1 MLLQVYADDQT
12 VYDNRL
18 DDYKLLELK
27 STTGLNKGGTAT
39 LTMPPNHPAYNAFTS
54 HRTIVE
60 IYKDK
65 VLTWRGR
72 ALYPTDDFYKRRTIT
87 CEGERCFLRDATMR
101 PYLYQDSPATIFE
114 HVVMLY
120 NAQVEEFKQFKLG
133 SCTVTDP
140 NNYIRLE
147 STKAEQVSNTID
159 KLVERCGG
167 YIVFTTDADGDRC
180 INWLA
185 ELNYTNN
192 QVIEFGENLL
202 DFSRTDANTDLVTV
216 VIPYGAP
223 IANED
228 GTEGARVTIESVN
241 DGFDFLQD
249 DAAVALRGV
258 VSRPVYWDDI
268 TEPANLLAKAQQYL
282 NEKKNVITSL
292 SLSAFDLSALG
303 QEFDTFREGDTVR
316 VRSKPHGVDTT
327 FLLEDREE
335 DYLNPSQGRITLGKD
350 IRSLTGAD
358 VDADRETANELN
370 RVERVIV
377 SDYQLNTAR
386 AIEELKQTLT
396 SLITQTATSIKMEVA
411 DTYSTAEGIE
421 SIVSTSM
428 TQLKDSFD
436 FTFTEMQK
444 NIDANDAS
452 TREQFELIEKYIRF
466 VDGNIILGESGNELE
481 LHIENDIISFL
492 NDGAVVAY
500 FSNKKMTVTD
510 GEFLHSLIIGNIG
523 VIPRSNGN
531 TSIVKISHQGGAG

>member
-39 LTMPPNHPAYNAFTS
+39 ITMPPNHPTYNAFTS
-54 HRTIVE
+54 HRTLVE
-60 IYKDK
+60 IYKDR

-72 ALYPTDDFYKRRTIT
+72 ALYPTDNFYKQRTIT

-101 PYLYQDSPATIFE
+101 PYLYQDAPAAIFE
-114 HVVMLY
+114 HVVTLY
-120 NAQVEEFKQFKLG
+120 NSQVEAFKQFKLG

-147 STKAEQVSNTID
+147 STKAEQVSDTID

-167 YIVFTTDADGDRC
+167 YIVFTTNSDGDRV

-185 ELNYTNN
+185 RLNYANN
-192 QVIEFGENLL
+192 QTIEFGENLL
-202 DFSRTDANTDLVTV
+202 DFSSTDANTDLVTV
-216 VIPYGAP
+216 VIPYGAQMET
-223 IANED
+223 ED
-228 GTEGARVTIESVN
+228 GTEGERVTIASVN
-241 DGFDFLQD
+241 DGLDFIQD

-258 VSRPVYWDDI
+258 ISRPVYWDDI

-282 NEKKNVITSL
+282 NEKKNAITSL
-292 SLSAFDLSALG
+292 TLSAFDLSVQG

-316 VRSKPHGVDTT
+316 VKSPPHGVDTT
-327 FLLEDREE
+327 LLLEDREE

-358 VDADRETANELN
+358 ADGDRQTANELN
-370 RVERVIV
+370 RVERIIR
-377 SDYQLNTAR
+377 SDYTLNTAL
-386 AIEELKQTLT
+386 AIAELQQTLT
-396 SLITQTATSIKMEVA
+396 SLITQTAEAIRLEVA
-411 DTYSTAEGIE
+411 DTYTSAEGIE
-421 SIVSTSM
+421 SIIATSM
-428 TQLKDSFD
+428 EQLKDSFN
-436 FTFTEMQK
+436 FTFTTMQK
-444 NIDANDAS
+444 NIDDNDDA
-452 TREQFELIEKYIRF
+452 TRKQFELIEKYIRF

-510 GEFLHSLIIGNIG
+510 GEFLHSLIVGNIG
-523 VIPRSNGN
+523 IIPRSNGN

>member
-1 MLLQVYADDQT
+1 MRLQVYADDQT

-39 LTMPPNHPAYNAFTS
+39 ITMPPNHPAYNAFTS
-54 HRTIVE
+54 HRTIVG

-65 VLTWRGR
+65 VLVWRGR
-72 ALYPTDDFYKRRTIT
+72 ALYPTDNFYKQRTIT

-101 PYLYQDSPATIFE
+101 PYLYQDAPAAIFE

-120 NAQVEEFKQFKLG
+120 NSQVEAFKQFKLG

-147 STKAEQVSNTID
+147 STKAEQVSDTID
-159 KLVERCGG
+159 KMVERCGG
-167 YIVFTTDADGDRC
+167 YIVFTTNSDGDRC

-185 ELNYTNN
+185 ELNYANN
-192 QVIEFGENLL
+192 QTIEFGENLL

-216 VIPYGAP
+216 VIPYGAQ
-223 IANED
+223 IENED
-228 GTEGARVTIESVN
+228 GTEGGRVDITSVN
-241 DGFDFLQD
+241 DGFDFIQD

-258 VSRPVYWDDI
+258 ISRPVYWDDI

-282 NEKKNVITSL
+282 NEKKNAITSL
-292 SLSAFDLSALG
+292 TLSAFDLSVMG

-316 VRSKPHGVDTT
+316 VKSPPHGVDTT

-358 VDADRETANELN
+358 VDGDRQTANELN
-370 RVERVIV
+370 RVERAII

-386 AIEELKQTLT
+386 AIEELRQTLM
-396 SLITQTATSIKMEVA
+396 SSITQTATSIKLEVA
-411 DTYSTAEGIE
+411 DTYATSEGIE

-428 TQLKDSFD
+428 EQLKDSFN

-444 NIDANDAS
+444 NIDDNDTS

-523 VIPRSNGN
+523 IIPRSNGN

>member
-1 MLLQVYADDQT
+1 MRLQVYADDQT

-18 DDYKLLELK
+18 DDYKLLALK

-39 LTMPPNHPAYNAFTS
+39 ITMPPNHPAYNAFTS

-60 IYKDK
+60 IYKDR

-72 ALYPTDDFYKRRTIT
+72 ALYPTDNFYKQRTIT

-101 PYLYQDSPATIFE
+101 PYLYQDAPAAIFE

-120 NAQVEEFKQFKLG
+120 NSQVEAFKQFKLG
-133 SCTVTDP
+133 RCTVTDP

-147 STKAEQVSNTID
+147 STKAEQVLNTID
-159 KLVERCGG
+159 KMVERCGG
-167 YIVFTTDADGDRC
+167 YIVFTSNSDGDRV

-185 ELNYTNN
+185 ELNYANN
-192 QVIEFGENLL
+192 QTIEFGENLL
-202 DFSRTDANTDLVTV
+202 DYSRTDANTDLVTV
-216 VIPYGAP
+216 VVPYGAP
-223 IANED
+223 IENED
-228 GTEGARVTIESVN
+228 GTEGERVTIASVN
-241 DGFDFLQD
+241 DGLDFIQD
-249 DAAVALRGV
+249 DAAVAHRGV

-282 NEKKNVITSL
+282 NEKKNAITSL
-292 SLSAFDLSALG
+292 TLSAFDLSVQG

-316 VRSKPHGVDTT
+316 VKSPPHGVDTT

-358 VDADRETANELN
+358 ADGDRQTANELN
-370 RVERVIV
+370 RVERVIR
-377 SDYQLNTAR
+377 SDYQVNTAK
-386 AIEELKQTLT
+386 AIAELQQTLM
-396 SLITQTATSIKMEVA
+396 SAITQTAEAIRLEVA
-411 DTYSTAEGIE
+411 DTYTSAEGIE
-421 SIVSTSM
+421 SIIATSM
-428 TQLKDSFD
+428 EQLKDSFN
-436 FTFTEMQK
+436 FTFTTMQK
-444 NIDANDAS
+444 NIDDNDDA
-452 TREQFELIEKYIRF
+452 TRKQFDLIEKYIRF

-481 LHIENDIISFL
+481 LHIENDVISFL

-523 VIPRSNGN
+523 IIPRSNGN

>member
-1 MLLQVYADDQT
+1 MRLQVYADDQT

-39 LTMPPNHPAYNAFTS
+39 ITMPPNHPAYNAFIS

-60 IYKDK
+60 IYKDR
-65 VLTWRGR
+65 VLAWRGR
-72 ALYPTDDFYKRRTIT
+72 ALYPTDNFYKQRTVT

-101 PYLYQDSPATIFE
+101 PYLYQDAPAAIFE

-120 NAQVEEFKQFKLG
+120 NSQVEAFKQFKLG

-147 STKAEQVSNTID
+147 STKAEQVLDTID

-167 YIVFTTDADGDRC
+167 YIVFTTNSDGDRV

-185 ELNYTNN
+185 ELNYANN
-192 QVIEFGENLL
+192 QTIEFGENLL

-216 VIPYGAP
+216 VIPYGAQ
-223 IANED
+223 IENED
-228 GTEGARVTIESVN
+228 GTEGERVTIASVN
-241 DGFDFLQD
+241 DGLDFIQD

-258 VSRPVYWDDI
+258 ISRPVYWDDI

-282 NEKKNVITSL
+282 NEKKNAITSL
-292 SLSAFDLSALG
+292 SLSAFDLSVQG

-335 DYLNPSQGRITLGKD
+335 DYLNPSQGRINLGKD
-350 IRSLTGAD
+350 LRSLTGAD
-358 VDADRETANELN
+358 VDGDRQTANELN
-370 RVERVIV
+370 RVERVIR
-377 SDYQLNTAR
+377 SDYQVNTAK
-386 AIEELKQTLT
+386 AIAELQQTLM
-396 SLITQTATSIKMEVA
+396 SAITQTEKAIKLEVA
-411 DTYSTAEGIE
+411 DTYATSEGIE

-428 TQLKDSFD
+428 EQLKDSFNY
-436 FTFTEMQK
+436 TFTTMQR
-444 NIDANDAS
+444 NIDDNDDA
-452 TREQFELIEKYIRF
+452 TRKQFELIEKYIRF

-523 VIPRSNGN
+523 IIPRSNGN
-531 TSIVKISHQGGAG
+531 TSIVKISSQGGVG

>member
-1 MLLQVYADDQT
+1 MRLQVYADDQT

-39 LTMPPNHPAYNAFTS
+39 ITMPPNHPAYNAFTS

-60 IYKDK
+60 IYKDR

-72 ALYPTDDFYKRRTIT
+72 ALYPTDNFYKQRTIT

-101 PYLYQDSPATIFE
+101 PYLYQDAPAAIFE

-120 NAQVEEFKQFKLG
+120 NSQVEAFKQFKLG

-147 STKAEQVSNTID
+147 STKAEQIGDTID

-167 YIVFTTDADGDRC
+167 YIIFTTDKDGNRC

-185 ELNYTNN
+185 ELNYANN
-192 QVIEFGENLL
+192 QTIEFGENLL

-216 VIPYGAP
+216 IVPYGAQ
-223 IANED
+223 IENED
-228 GTEGARVTIESVN
+228 GTEGERVTIASVN

-249 DAAVALRGV
+249 DAAVAHRGV
-258 VSRPVYWDDI
+258 ISRPVYWDDI

-282 NEKKNVITSL
+282 NEKKNAITSL
-292 SLSAFDLSALG
+292 TLSAFDLSAMG

-350 IRSLTGAD
+350 LRSLTGAD
-358 VDADRETANELN
+358 VDGDRQTANELN
-370 RVERVIV
+370 RVERVIR
-377 SDYQLNTAR
+377 SDYQLNTAL

-396 SLITQTATSIKMEVA
+396 SLITQTAESIRLEVA

-428 TQLKDSFD
+428 EQLKDSFT

-444 NIDANDAS
+444 NIDDNDDA
-452 TREQFELIEKYIRF
+452 TRKQFELIEKYIRF
-466 VDGNIILGESGNELE
+466 VEGNIILGESGNELE

-523 VIPRSNGN
+523 IIPRSNGN
-531 TSIVKISHQGGAG
+531 TSIVKISQQGGAG

>member
-1 MLLQVYADDQT
+1 MRLQVYADDQT

-39 LTMPPNHPAYNAFTS
+39 ITMPPNHPAYNAFTS
-54 HRTIVE
+54 HRTIVG

-65 VLTWRGR
+65 VLVWRGR
-72 ALYPTDDFYKRRTIT
+72 ALYPTDNFYKQRTIT

-101 PYLYQDSPATIFE
+101 PYLYQDAPAAIFE

-120 NAQVEEFKQFKLG
+120 NSQVEAFKQFKLG

-147 STKAEQVSNTID
+147 STKAEQVSDTID
-159 KLVERCGG
+159 KMVERCGG
-167 YIVFTTDADGDRC
+167 YIVFTTDEDGDRC

-185 ELNYTNN
+185 ELNYANN
-192 QVIEFGENLL
+192 QTIEFGENLL

-216 VIPYGAP
+216 VIPYGAQ
-223 IANED
+223 IETED
-228 GTEGARVTIESVN
+228 GTEGGRVDITSVN
-241 DGFDFLQD
+241 DGFDFIQD
-249 DAAVALRGV
+249 DAAVALRGFI
-258 VSRPVYWDDI
+258 SRPVYWNDI

-282 NEKKNVITSL
+282 NEKKNAITSL
-292 SLSAFDLSALG
+292 TLSAFDLSVQG

-316 VRSKPHGVDTT
+316 VKSPPHGVDTT

-358 VDADRETANELN
+358 VDGDRQTANELN

-377 SDYQLNTAR
+377 SDYTINTAL
-386 AIEELKQTLT
+386 AIAELKQTLT
-396 SLITQTATSIKMEVA
+396 SLITQTATAIKLEVA
-411 DTYSTAEGIE
+411 DTYATSEGIE

-428 TQLKDSFD
+428 EQLKDSFN

-444 NIDANDAS
+444 NIDGNDDA
-452 TREQFELIEKYIRF
+452 TRKQFELIEKYIRF

-523 VIPRSNGN
+523 IIPRSNGN

>member
-1 MLLQVYADDQT
+1 MRLQVYADDQT

-39 LTMPPNHPAYNAFTS
+39 ITMPPNHPAYNAFTS

-60 IYKDK
+60 IYKDR

-72 ALYPTDDFYKRRTIT
+72 ALYPTDNFYKQRTIT

-101 PYLYQDSPATIFE
+101 PYLYQDAPAAIFE

-120 NAQVEEFKQFKLG
+120 NSQVEAFKQFKLG

-147 STKAEQVSNTID
+147 STKAEQVSDTID
-159 KLVERCGG
+159 KMVERCGG
-167 YIVFTTDADGDRC
+167 YIVFTTNSDGDRV

-185 ELNYTNN
+185 ELNYANN
-192 QVIEFGENLL
+192 QTIEFGENLL
-202 DFSRTDANTDLVTV
+202 DYSRTDANTDLVTV
-216 VIPYGAP
+216 VIPYGAQMET
-223 IANED
+223 ED
-228 GTEGARVTIESVN
+228 GTEGERVTIASVN
-241 DGFDFLQD
+241 DGLDFIQD

-258 VSRPVYWDDI
+258 ISRPVYWDDI

-282 NEKKNVITSL
+282 NEKKNAITSL
-292 SLSAFDLSALG
+292 TLSAFDLSVQG

-316 VRSKPHGVDTT
+316 VKSPPHGVDTT

-358 VDADRETANELN
+358 ADGDRQTANELN
-370 RVERVIV
+370 RVERIIR
-377 SDYQLNTAR
+377 SDYTLNTAQ
-386 AIEELKQTLT
+386 AIQELKQTLT
-396 SLITQTATSIKMEVA
+396 SLITQTAEDIRLEVS
-411 DTYSTAEGIE
+411 DTYTSAEGIE
-421 SIVSTSM
+421 SIISTSM
-428 TQLKDSFD
+428 EQLKDSFN
-436 FTFTEMQK
+436 FTFTTMQK
-444 NIDANDAS
+444 NIDDNDDA
-452 TREQFELIEKYIRF
+452 TRKQFELIEKYIRF

-523 VIPRSNGN
+523 IIPRNNGN

>member
-1 MLLQVYADDQT
+1 MRLQVYADDQT

-39 LTMPPNHPAYNAFTS
+39 ITMPPNHPAYNAFTS

-60 IYKDK
+60 IYKDR

-72 ALYPTDDFYKRRTIT
+72 ALYPTDNFYKQRTIT

-101 PYLYQDSPATIFE
+101 PYLYQDAPAAIFE

-120 NAQVEEFKQFKLG
+120 NSQVEAFKQFKLG

-147 STKAEQVSNTID
+147 STKAEQVLDTID
-159 KLVERCGG
+159 KMVERCGG
-167 YIVFTTDADGDRC
+167 YIVFTTNSDGDRV

-185 ELNYTNN
+185 ELNYANN
-192 QVIEFGENLL
+192 QTIEFGENLL
-202 DFSRTDANTDLVTV
+202 DYSRTDANTDLVTV
-216 VIPYGAP
+216 VIPYGAQ
-223 IANED
+223 IENED
-228 GTEGARVTIESVN
+228 GTEGERVTIASVN
-241 DGFDFLQD
+241 DGLDFIQD

-258 VSRPVYWDDI
+258 ISRPVYWDDI

-282 NEKKNVITSL
+282 NEKKNAITSL
-292 SLSAFDLSALG
+292 TLSAFDLSAQG

-350 IRSLTGAD
+350 LRSLTGAD
-358 VDADRETANELN
+358 VDGDRQTANELN
-370 RVERVIV
+370 RVERVIR
-377 SDYQLNTAR
+377 SDYQLNTAL
-386 AIEELKQTLT
+386 AIAELKQTLM
-396 SLITQTATSIKMEVA
+396 SEISQTAEAIKLEVA
-411 DTYSTAEGIE
+411 DTYATSEGIE

-428 TQLKDSFD
+428 EQLKDSFT

-444 NIDANDAS
+444 NIDGNDDA
-452 TREQFELIEKYIRF
+452 TRKQFELIEKYIRF

-523 VIPRSNGN
+523 IIPRSNGN
-531 TSIVKISHQGGAG
+531 TSIVKISQQGGAG

>member
-1 MLLQVYADDQT
+1 MRLQVYADDQT

-39 LTMPPNHPAYNAFTS
+39 ITMPPNHPAYNAFTS

-60 IYKDK
+60 IYEDR

-72 ALYPTDDFYKRRTIT
+72 ALYPTDNFYKQRTIT

-101 PYLYQDSPATIFE
+101 PYLYQDAPAVIFE

-120 NAQVEEFKQFKLG
+120 NSQVEAFKQFKLG

-147 STKAEQVSNTID
+147 STKAEQVLDTID
-159 KLVERCGG
+159 KMVERCGG
-167 YIVFTTDADGDRC
+167 YIVFTTNSDGDRV

-185 ELNYTNN
+185 ELNYANN
-192 QVIEFGENLL
+192 QTIEFGENLL
-202 DFSRTDANTDLVTV
+202 DYARTDANTDLVTV
-216 VIPYGAP
+216 VIPYGAQ
-223 IANED
+223 IETED
-228 GTEGARVTIESVN
+228 GTEGERVTIASVN
-241 DGFDFLQD
+241 DGLDFIQD
-249 DAAVALRGV
+249 DDAVALRGV
-258 VSRPVYWDDI
+258 ISRPVYWDDI

-282 NEKKNVITSL
+282 NEKKNAITAL
-292 SLSAFDLSALG
+292 TLSAFDLSVQG
-303 QEFDTFREGDTVR
+303 QEFDTFQEGDTVR

-358 VDADRETANELN
+358 VDGDRQTANELN
-370 RVERVIV
+370 RVERVIR
-377 SDYQLNTAR
+377 SDYQLNTAL
-386 AIEELKQTLT
+386 AIAELKQTLT
-396 SLITQTATSIKMEVA
+396 SLITQTAEAIRLEVS
-411 DTYSTAEGIE
+411 DTYATAEGIE

-428 TQLKDSFD
+428 EQLKDSFT

-444 NIDANDAS
+444 NIDDNDDA
-452 TREQFELIEKYIRF
+452 TRKQFELIEKYIRF

-523 VIPRSNGN
+523 IIPRSNGN
-531 TSIVKISHQGGAG
+531 TSIVKISSQGGVG

>member
-1 MLLQVYADDQT
+1 MHLQVYADGQT

-39 LTMPPNHPAYNAFTS
+39 ITMPPNHPTYNAFIG

-60 IYKDK
+60 IYKDR

-72 ALYPTDDFYKRRTIT
+72 ALYPTDNFYNQRTIT

-101 PYLYQDSPATIFE
+101 PYLYQDAPAAIFE

-120 NAQVEEFKQFKLG
+120 NSQVEAFKQFKLG

-147 STKAEQVSNTID
+147 STKAEQIGDTID
-159 KLVERCGG
+159 KMVERCGG
-167 YIVFTTDADGDRC
+167 YIVFTTDKDGNRC

-185 ELNYTNN
+185 ELNYANN
-192 QVIEFGENLL
+192 QTIEFGENLL

-216 VIPYGAP
+216 IVPYGAQ
-223 IANED
+223 IENED
-228 GTEGARVTIESVN
+228 GTEGERVTIASVN

-249 DAAVALRGV
+249 DAAVAHRGV
-258 VSRPVYWDDI
+258 ISRPVYWDDI

-282 NEKKNVITSL
+282 NEKKNAITSL
-292 SLSAFDLSALG
+292 TLSAFDLSAMG

-316 VRSKPHGVDTT
+316 VRSKPHGVDTI

-350 IRSLTGAD
+350 LRSLTGAD
-358 VDADRETANELN
+358 VDGDRQTANELN
-370 RVERVIV
+370 RVERVIR
-377 SDYQLNTAR
+377 SDYQANTAK
-386 AIEELKQTLT
+386 AIAELQQTLM
-396 SLITQTATSIKMEVA
+396 SAITQTAEAIRLEVS
-411 DTYSTAEGIE
+411 DTYATSEGIE

-428 TQLKDSFD
+428 EQLKDSFN

-444 NIDANDAS
+444 NIDGNDDA
-452 TREQFELIEKYIRF
+452 TRKQFELIEKYIRF

-523 VIPRSNGN
+523 IIPRSNGN